1 MCTGGARGQPSRI
14 PQRGAATSPRA
25 ARIRRPLPRIV
36 WGGNGSDPRRF
47 FHTSPPDA
55 VLRIAGTR
63 GTSVWRCSPA
73 QGFGSGASPARV
85 NAARERGAATLRAF
99 KRRLG
104 DNRRAGFN
112 GGCSQRIAF
121 GADMALGEGA
131 APAPAPAAAAFAL
144 ATSGLQTY

>member
-25 ARIRRPLPRIV
+25 ARIRRPLPLIVGGETGRIRGV
-36 WGGNGSDPRRF
+36 SSTRALA
-47 FHTSPPDA
+47 A